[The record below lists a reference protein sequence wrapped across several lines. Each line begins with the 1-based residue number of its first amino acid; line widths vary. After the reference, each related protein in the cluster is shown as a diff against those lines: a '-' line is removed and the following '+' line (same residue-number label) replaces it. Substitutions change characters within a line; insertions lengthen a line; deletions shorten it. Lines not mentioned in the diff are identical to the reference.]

1 MYCAHCG
8 NRISEEASFCTQ
20 CGAKAAIS
28 QPHTVVSRISG
39 SPIEV
44 YVETNSPSAIALCH
58 RLHSEL
64 NLPYPIAQTPEQADR
79 RWKPGMACFYV
90 KGNEWDILNLKEAIT
105 MRLLVEGWQMQPA
118 TSIFVR
124 EETEL

>member
-8 NRISEEASFCTQ
+8 FQVPEDASFCIH
-20 CGAKAAIS
+20 CGAKSAIS
-28 QPHTVVSRISG
+28 QPRTVVLRISG

-44 YVETNSPSAIALCH
+44 YVETNSTLAIRLCH

-64 NLPYPIAQTPEQADR
+64 SLPYPIAQTPEQADR

-105 MRLLVEGWQMQPA
+105 MHLLVEGWQMQPA
-118 TSIFVR
+118 TSTFIRV
-124 EETEL
+124 ETE